1 MKLLTQK
8 KQDDLLKVVSAC
20 QIIANHY
27 IDDTE
32 AYILISKNLATLSSL
47 IGGYDGVL
55 KVYATARSYYKGSDT
70 DAQTPGECTDL
81 QSGE

>member
-1 MKLLTQK
+1 MKILTRK
-8 KQDDLLKVVSAC
+8 KQDDLLKVVTAC
-20 QIIANHY
+20 QIIADHY

-32 AYILISKNLATLSSL
+32 AYILITENLATLSSL

-55 KVYATARSYYKGSDT
+55 KVNATARRYDKGSDNN
-70 DAQTPGECTDL
+70 AETPGECADL